1 MADSL
6 KGAAAPILPAALA
19 VSFSPVSRA
28 TPRTMSERM
37 DELASDATALHAVMT
52 VCNDFLAGDDRSG
65 VLLNLA
71 ERVAKSLVSALTDSD
86 WSAMARADVAE
97 LQGGVL

>member
-1 MADSL
+1 MADAFN
-6 KGAAAPILPAALA
+6 GAAAPIFPAALA
-19 VSFSPVSRA
+19 VSFPPVSRA

-86 WSAMARADVAE
+86 WSAMARAEVAE